1 MNGSAKIQ
9 THHRERKAVVYL
21 RQSTSKQVLNNRESV
36 VNQRALCGRLLEL
49 GWPKNQVIVLDDDQG
64 KSGTHAGDRAGFQR
78 LVADVSLR
86 RVGIIMGYEVSR
98 LSRNCADWH
107 RLLELCALFDTLIG
121 DADGIYHPR
130 DFNDRLLLGLKG
142 TLSEA
147 ELHSLRLRLDAG
159 RLSKAKRGELIQ
171 PLPTG
176 LLREADGAVYF
187 DPDQAVQ
194 DRLRLVFSKY
204 LELGSVR
211 KVLRFFVRHQLKLPR
226 RQIAG
231 RFCGQVLWREPSS
244 DMLLNI
250 LQNPAY
256 AGAFAYGRRQG
267 CTKRSDGAR
276 STVSRLR
283 HRREE
288 WLALVRDVYPAY
300 ITWEA
305 FEQIQARLT
314 ENARSMADQRVKKP
328 EPRNGAALLTGLVR
342 CGMCGGAMSVI
353 YKGGPRNR
361 FNYVCDRLTKQYG
374 KPSCQHLSGA
384 PIDDAVVQEFFEA
397 LQPAAIDAWEAVQDQ
412 QTKRAQDLRQHLLQE
427 IERLRYAAAR
437 AERQYDCVDPDN
449 RLIASSL
456 EKKWEAALA
465 ELAAA
470 QERLAEIDAQRSSG
484 TGVSPQLQ
492 AAFTDVGR
500 RLPELWPQVSAVAR
514 KELLRTLVTGV
525 NLKRADNGVVLIRV
539 VWRGGLVSEATARVA
554 ISTRRHSVQEQKIV
568 ARIRELTAQGLR
580 DEAIAARLNRDGYY
594 PCRRA
599 TFNAQAIYTIRYRH
613 GIVRGFA
620 PLRRGILPG
629 GYTIRAMA
637 QLVGVKSSW
646 IYHGIHRG
654 RIRVPK
660 DAFFGCYLF
669 PKRKEAVRQMKL
681 LKQHKIDQVSFIE
694 EH

>member
-9 THHRERKAVVYL
+9 SHHRERKAVVYL
-21 RQSTSKQVLNNRESV
+21 RQSTPKQVLNNRESI
-36 VNQRALCGRLLEL
+36 VNQRALCGRLLDL
-49 GWPKNQVIVLDDDQG
+49 GWPKNQIITLEDDLG
-64 KSGTHAGDRAGFQR
+64 KSGTHTGDRADFQR
-78 LVADVSLR
+78 LVAEVSLR
-86 RVGIIMGYEVSR
+86 RVGIIVGYEVSR

-176 LLREADGAVYF
+176 LLREDDGAVCF

-194 DRLRLVFSKY
+194 ERLRLAFSKF
-204 LELGSVR
+204 LQLGSVR
-211 KVLRFFVRHQLKLPR
+211 KVLRFLVQHQLKLPR

-231 RFCGQVLWREPSS
+231 RFAGQVLWREPSS

-267 CTKRSDGAR
+267 CMKRADDGAR
-276 STVSRLR
+276 LTVSRLR
-283 HRREE
+283 HRRKE
-288 WLALVRDVYPAY
+288 WLALVPDVYPAY

-305 FEQIQARLT
+305 FEQVQARLT
-314 ENARSMADQRVKKP
+314 ENAQGLARVKKR

-361 FNYVCDRLTKQYG
+361 FNYVCSRLTQRYG

-397 LQPAAIDAWEAVQDQ
+397 LQPAAIDAWEAVQGQ
-412 QTKRAQDLRQHLLQE
+412 QTKQAQDLRQHLLQD
-427 IERLRYAAAR
+427 IERLQYAAAR

-449 RLIASSL
+449 RLIARSL

-465 ELAAA
+465 ELATA
-470 QERLAEIDAQRSSG
+470 QERLAETDNQRSGETSL
-484 TGVSPQLQ
+484 SPELR

-500 RLPELWPQVSAVAR
+500 RLPELWPQISAVAR
-514 KELLRTLVTGV
+514 KDLLRTLVTSV
-525 NLKRADNGVVLIRV
+525 NLKRAENGVVQIRL
-539 VWRGGLVSEATARVA
+539 VWRGGLVTETRAHVA
-554 ISTRRHSVQEQKIV
+554 ISTRRHSVLEQKIV
-568 ARIRELTAQGLR
+568 ARIRELTAEGLN
-580 DEAIAARLNRDGYY
+580 DMAIAERLNREGYY

-599 TFNAQAIYTIRYRH
+599 TFNECAIYNIRYRYN
-613 GIVRGFA
+613 IVLGFA
-620 PLRRGILPG
+620 QLRRGVLPD
-629 GYTIRAMA
+629 GYTVRAMA
-637 QLVGVKSSW
+637 ELVGVKPSR
-646 IYHGIHRG
+646 IYHAIHRG
-654 RIRVPK
+654 QIRVPK

-669 PKRKEAVRQMKL
+669 PKTKEAIRQMKL
-681 LKQHKIDQVSFIE
+681 LKQHKIHEVSFIE
-694 EH
+694 GH